1 MKIAQISPLY
11 EAVPPRF
18 YGGTERVV
26 AHLADALV
34 AAGHEVTL
42 FATAEAQTRGA
53 LVPVRD
59 RAIRLDPAPLKSDL
73 AAHLSMLHEVRRRA
87 GQFDVLHFHVDLLHC
102 PFFEDI
108 AGRTLTTL
116 HGRLDIKDLAEAYRC
131 WPGYPLASISDHQR
145 IPLLQAHWVGTVHHG
160 LSPRQYPFSPQP
172 RRREDGGYLAF
183 LGRISPEKGLDRAIA
198 VARRAGW
205 PLKVAAKV
213 DAVDREYFRAVIEP
227 LLDEPQVE
235 YIGEI
240 GDADKGR
247 FLGGATAL
255 LFPIDWPEPF
265 GLVMIEAMAC
275 GTPVIGWRRGAVPE
289 VLDDGVSGRIVED
302 VEEAAAAVAQVA
314 TLDRRG
320 IRDIFERRFS
330 AAVMADGYLRLYRR
344 LLDQP
349 ALDLPR
355 QACLP

>member
-11 EAVPPRF
+11 EAVPPRL

-42 FATAEAQTRGA
+42 FATAEAQTA
-53 LVPVRD
+53 ALLVPVRD

-87 GQFDVLHFHVDLLHC
+87 DQFDVLHFHVDLLHY

-116 HGRLDIKDLAEAYRC
+116 HGRLDVEDLDGAYRR
-131 WPGYPLASISDHQR
+131 WRQFPLASISDHQR
-145 IPLLQAHWVGTVHHG
+145 SPLGGAHWLGTVHHG
-160 LSPRQYPFSPQP
+160 LSPWLYPFSPRP
-172 RRREDGGYLAF
+172 RSRADGGYLAF
-183 LGRISPEKGLDRAIA
+183 LGRISPEKRLDRAIA

-213 DAVDREYFRAVIEP
+213 DAVDHEYFRAVIEP
-227 LLDEPQVE
+227 LLDDPLVE

-240 GDADKGR
+240 GDADKGG
-247 FLGGATAL
+247 FLGDATAL

-275 GTPVIGWRRGAVPE
+275 GTPVIGWNCGSVPE
-289 VLDDGVSGRIVED
+289 VLDEGVTGRIVDSET
-302 VEEAAAAVAQVA
+302 AAVAAVEEVMA
-314 TLDRRG
+314 FDRG
-320 IRDIFERRFS
+320 AIRRTFERRFS
-330 AAVMADGYLRLYRR
+330 AAAMAQGYVELYWRVLGDSGYRVRL
-344 LLDQP
+344 
-349 ALDLPR
+349 
-355 QACLP
+355 QA